1 MQIDRQYLES
11 HAKFAADGIEEKA
24 FHFDVG
30 SDQCFGI
37 LYAPS
42 NPSSMGFVVCHSYAL
57 ELLTLRRI
65 ERAIARRLA
74 SLGHPVLAFHS
85 RGYGDSTGTLADAT
99 VERHLEDIR
108 AGADRLITATGIG
121 ELGLIGARFGALT
134 AGLFARRA
142 DIRRLILVDPEF
154 SGTRYFRGLI
164 RDKYVVELAN
174 GESGTRT
181 SADDHETL
189 LRRGETVD
197 LLGYELH
204 GHLYNSLAEVDLT
217 TDIDGFSGEALVM
230 QVTKRSSPSRAAE
243 SFAEKV
249 RERGGE
255 CSLEII
261 PEPRGVTIGGP
272 AFVNKND
279 RNVRED
285 LQEPVVEQMT
295 DLVGKWIST

>member
-1 MQIDRQYLES
+1 MKIDRTYLED
-11 HAKFAADGIEEKA
+11 HARFSADGIEETA

-37 LYAPS
+37 LYAPAS
-42 NPSSMGFVVCHSYAL
+42 PSTLGFVVCHSYAL

-85 RGYGDSTGTLADAT
+85 RGYGDSTGSLADAT
-99 VERHLEDIR
+99 LDRHLEDVQ
-108 AGADRLITATGIG
+108 AGVDRLVSATGIV

-134 AGLFARRA
+134 AGLYARRG
-142 DIRRLILVDPEF
+142 DVRRLILVDPEF
-154 SGTRYFRGLI
+154 SGARYFRGLI
-164 RDKYVVELAN
+164 RDKYVVELAH
-174 GESGTRT
+174 GESGSRS
-181 SADDHETL
+181 SADDYEARL
-189 LRRGETVD
+189 GRGETVD

-204 GHLYNSLAEVDLT
+204 GHLYNSLVDVDLT
-217 TDIDGFSGEALVM
+217 TDVGVFSGRALVV

-243 SFAEKV
+243 KFAAKV

-255 CSLEII
+255 CSLEVV

-295 DLVGKWIST
+295 DLVGKWMT